1 MLVRGMVLMLV
12 LAMYTVD
19 ADRQMENRRWVSS
32 PTPETDSNRITPTSI
47 IIMKESRPT
56 IPLKRGRA
64 WPRVRHVDIIL
75 CIWRLETEQPTHWL
89 VVIMCPCT
97 PVFDC

>member
-1 MLVRGMVLMLV
+1 MLVWGMVLMLV
-12 LAMYTVD
+12 LAMHTQT
-19 ADRQMENRRWVSS
+19 DRWKIGDGYLLQRQRQTPTESVS
-32 PTPETDSNRITPTSI
+32 PTSI

-56 IPLKRGRA
+56 IPLQRRRA
-64 WPRVRHVDIIL
+64 RPRVRHVDIIL
-75 CIWRLETEQPTHWL
+75 CIWRLETEQPAHWL